1 MLVPLLLLTIAP
13 TTTTKTL
20 HLKHVAPSQLTLQL
34 IDQAARHPFT
44 EKLERLTPND
54 TRNTLTLVG
63 PNEAVKTVEQAV
75 RWLDVKKPT
84 IELEVEVVGAPD
96 RQLKGSVLIAQ
107 NERGMLTL
115 LARDT
120 RLQFQLTPHINGDG
134 TCSLM
139 IATEQ
144 NQSYS
149 VSSEGFPRTSR
160 SGMSSFVRVRLGK
173 PVSLGMPIGMRME
186 ETTTSLPI
194 RITPRLKK

>member
-1 MLVPLLLLTIAP
+1 MLVPLLLFTVVP

-34 IDQAARHPFT
+34 IDQAARHPLT

-54 TRNTLTLVG
+54 TRNTLILVG
-63 PNEAVKTVEQAV
+63 PSETVKTIEQAV

-107 NERGMLTL
+107 NERGTLTL
-115 LARDT
+115 LAKDT
-120 RLQFQLTPHINGDG
+120 QLQFQLTPHVNGDG

-144 NQSYS
+144 HQSFP

-173 PVSLGMPIGMRME
+173 SVSLGMPIGMRTE
-186 ETTTSLPI
+186 ETTVSLPV